1 MQEGKEREM
10 NIMEK
15 KDVCI
20 YILTEQSMKK
30 NKNELQFNYVVNL
43 TFKLN

>member
-1 MQEGKEREM
+1 MQEGKERET

-20 YILTEQSMKK
+20 YILTEQSM
-30 NKNELQFNYVVNL
+30 EAHYGH
-43 TFKLN
+43 